1 MHDQLCILVGKRR
14 RCLLRLRAAQ
24 LLRQKMCGII
34 AAVSSEEEVAPILL
48 EGLKREEYR
57 GYDSAGVAVLNGK
70 GTITVRKD
78 VGRVRQLE
86 ERYDVARLHG
96 RVGIAHTR
104 WATHGGV
111 SQRNAHPHVSCKG
124 AVAIVHNG
132 IIENYLELRRELLAK
147 GHPFTS
153 ETDSE
158 VIAHLIEEAYE
169 KERDPVAATLSAARQ
184 MRGQYAFVALFKD
197 RPDLLIG
204 ARYDAPLVV
213 GMGERTK
220 FLSSDVLAFIAH
232 TDRAVF
238 LDNKEVVELT
248 AKGLRIFS
256 LRGKEMAARS
266 RKETQLAWELG
277 NLSKANYAHYTLK
290 EIHEQPSTVQ
300 SALSQDPAAVSAIA
314 ERLKDAKSV
323 VMTAAGSSYH
333 AALLMQ
339 IRLAVEAKMRCEV
352 ILSGEFE
359 RELPF
364 VDEETVVVA
373 LSQSGETADV
383 LEAVKMARRQKVGGV
398 VSIVNAAGSSLAR
411 QSDQVLLLNCGPEV
425 GVAATKSFTAQVMV
439 GNLIIDEMTG
449 KDTVGDPR
457 KVGALV
463 EKALETEQLMK
474 RLARE
479 YRDRPD
485 FYFIARGGNY
495 PVALEG
501 ALKLKEL
508 SYIHAEGMAASELK
522 HGTLAL
528 IEKGTP
534 VVVISPNGSGYDGT
548 ISNAQE
554 LAARGAEIIG
564 VAQKPH
570 PVFKHLVKIPASNAS
585 VEPVLEVVPLQLL
598 AYSMATER
606 KNDPDYPRNLAKS
619 VTVK

>member
-1 MHDQLCILVGKRR
+1 
-14 RCLLRLRAAQ
+14 
-24 LLRQKMCGII
+24 MCGII
-34 AAVSSEEEVAPILL
+34 AAVSSEREVAPLLL
-48 EGLKREEYR
+48 EGLKREEYM

-70 GTITVRKD
+70 GIITVRKD
-78 VGRVRQLE
+78 AGRVSQLE
-86 ERYDVARLHG
+86 KTYDVARLGG

-111 SQRNAHPHVSCKG
+111 SQRNAHPQLSCG
-124 AVAIVHNG
+124 GEVAIVHNG
-132 IIENYLELRRELLAK
+132 IIENYIELKKELESR
-147 GHPFTS
+147 GHSFTS

-158 VIAHLIEEAYE
+158 VIAHLIEEEYGRG
-169 KERDPVAATLSAARQ
+169 KDPVGAALAAAKH

-197 RPDLLIG
+197 RPDLLVG
-204 ARYDAPLVV
+204 ARFDAPLVV

-220 FLSSDVLAFIAH
+220 FLASDVLAFLAH

-248 AKGLRIFS
+248 PTSLRVFNM
-256 LRGKEMAARS
+256 RGKEVAAE
-266 RKETQLAWELG
+266 ETHVAWELG
-277 NLSKANYAHYTLK
+277 SLSKENYAHYTLK

-300 SALSQDPAAVSAIA
+300 SALSQDAAKVA
-314 ERLKDAKSV
+314 EVVRMLKGARSIV
-323 VMTAAGSSYH
+323 LTAAGSSYH
-333 AALLMQ
+333 AALLMR

-352 ILSGEFE
+352 ILSGDFE

-364 VDEETVVVA
+364 IDEGTVVVA

-383 LEAVKMARRQKVGGV
+383 LEAVKMARRKKVGRV

-411 QSDQVLLLNCGPEV
+411 QSDQTLLLNCGPEV
-425 GVAATKSFTAQVMV
+425 GVAATKSFTAQVML
-439 GNLIIDEMTG
+439 GNLIIDKIIG
-449 KDTVGDPR
+449 KDTIGDPER
-457 KVGALV
+457 LGTLVG
-463 EKALETEQLMK
+463 KALETEALMK
-474 RLARE
+474 RLAHE
-479 YRDRPD
+479 YSDRAD
-485 FYFIARGGNY
+485 FYFIARGGHY
-495 PVALEG
+495 PIAQEG

-508 SYIHAEGMAASELK
+508 SYIHAEGMPASELK

-534 VVVISPNGSGYDGT
+534 VVVIAPNGQGYDDT

-570 PVFKHLVKIPASNAS
+570 PVFKHTVKIPASNGTIA
-585 VEPVLEVVPLQLL
+585 PVLEVVPLQLL
-598 AYSMATER
+598 AYFMATEK
-606 KNDPDYPRNLAKS
+606 KNDPDHPRNLAKS

>member
-1 MHDQLCILVGKRR
+1 
-14 RCLLRLRAAQ
+14 
-24 LLRQKMCGII
+24 MCGII

-78 VGRVRQLE
+78 VGRVKHLE
-86 ERYDVARLHG
+86 ERYDIARLG
-96 RVGIAHTR
+96 GKVGIAHTR

-111 SQRNAHPHVSCKG
+111 SQKNAHPQLSCKG
-124 AVAIVHNG
+124 EVAIVHNG
-132 IIENYLELRRELLAK
+132 IIENYLELKKELQSR
-147 GHPFTS
+147 GHTFAS

-158 VIAHLIEEAYE
+158 VIAHLIEEEYTKE
-169 KERDPVAATLSAARQ
+169 KNPVGAALAAAKR
-184 MRGQYAFVALFKD
+184 MRGQYAFVALFRD
-197 RPDLLIG
+197 RPDLLVG
-204 ARYDAPLVV
+204 ARCDAPLVV

-220 FLSSDVLAFIAH
+220 FLASDVLAFLAH

-248 AKGLRIFS
+248 AKGLRVFS
-256 LRGKEMAARS
+256 LKGKEVAAKN

-277 NLSKANYAHYTLK
+277 SLSKANYAHYTLK

-300 SALSQDPAAVSAIA
+300 SALSQDLDKVRAIA
-314 ERLKDAKSV
+314 ERLKGARSV
-323 VMTAAGSSYH
+323 VLTAAGSSYH
-333 AALLMQ
+333 AALLMR

-352 ILSGEFE
+352 ILSGDFE

-364 VDEETVVVA
+364 IDSDTLVVA

-383 LEAVKMARRQKVGGV
+383 LEAVKMARKKKVGGV
-398 VSIVNAAGSSLAR
+398 VSLVNAAGSSLAR
-411 QSDQVLLLNCGPEV
+411 QSDQTLLLNCGPEV
-425 GVAATKSFTAQVMV
+425 GVAATKSFTAQVML
-439 GNLIIDEMTG
+439 GNLIIDHVTG
-449 KDTVGDPR
+449 RDTIGDHHR
-457 KVGALV
+457 LGALV
-463 EKALETEQLMK
+463 ERALETEPLMK

-485 FYFIARGGNY
+485 FYFIARGGHY

-508 SYIHAEGMAASELK
+508 SYIHAEGMPASELK

-528 IEKGTP
+528 IERGTP
-534 VVVISPNGSGYDGT
+534 VVVIAPNGPGYEDT

-564 VAQKPH
+564 IAQEPH
-570 PVFKHLVKIPASNAS
+570 PVFRHTVRIPASKGSIA
-585 VEPVLEVVPLQLL
+585 PVLEVVPLQLL
-598 AYSMATER
+598 AYFMATEK
-606 KNDPDYPRNLAKS
+606 KNDPDHPRNLAKS

>member
-1 MHDQLCILVGKRR
+1 
-14 RCLLRLRAAQ
+14 
-24 LLRQKMCGII
+24 MCGII

-78 VGRVRQLE
+78 VGRVKQLE
-86 ERYDVARLHG
+86 ERYNVARLGG

-111 SQRNAHPHVSCKG
+111 SQRNAHPQVSCRG
-124 AVAIVHNG
+124 EVAIVHNG
-132 IIENYLELRRELLAK
+132 IIENYLELKK
-147 GHPFTS
+147 GLQSRGHAFTS

-158 VIAHLIEEAYE
+158 VIAHLIEEEYAKE
-169 KERDPVAATLSAARQ
+169 KDPVRATLAAARL
-184 MRGQYAFVALFKD
+184 MRGQYAFVALFRD
-197 RPDLLIG
+197 RSDLLVG

-220 FLSSDVLAFIAH
+220 FLASDVLAFLAH

-248 AKGLRIFS
+248 AKGLRVFS
-256 LRGKEMAARS
+256 LKGKEVPAKKT
-266 RKETQLAWELG
+266 KETKVAWELG
-277 NLSKANYAHYTLK
+277 SLSKANYAHYTLK

-300 SALSQDPAAVSAIA
+300 SALAQDPDKVRAIA
-314 ERLKDAKSV
+314 ERLKGARSV
-323 VMTAAGSSYH
+323 VLTAAGSSYH
-333 AALLMQ
+333 AALLMR

-352 ILSGEFE
+352 ILSGDFE
-359 RELPF
+359 REMPF
-364 VDEETVVVA
+364 VNDETLVVA
-373 LSQSGETADV
+373 ISQSGETADV
-383 LEAVKMARRQKVGGV
+383 LEAVKMARKKRVGGV
-398 VSIVNAAGSSLAR
+398 ISLVNAAGSSLAR
-411 QSDQVLLLNCGPEV
+411 QSDQTLLLNCGPEV
-425 GVAATKSFTAQVMV
+425 GVAATKSFTAEVMV

-449 KDTVGDPR
+449 KDTIGDR
-457 KVGALV
+457 HRLGTLV
-463 EKALETEQLMK
+463 EKALATEPMMK

-485 FYFIARGGNY
+485 FYFIARGGHY
-495 PVALEG
+495 PVAQEG

-508 SYIHAEGMAASELK
+508 SYIHAEGMLASELK

-534 VVVISPNGSGYDGT
+534 VVVVAPNGPEYDDT

-564 VAQKPH
+564 VAQKAPSCLQAH
-570 PVFKHLVKIPASNAS
+570 GHDSCLEREHSAGPRGRPAPAPRVLHGDREEVRPRPPEEPCKVRHGQIVLVLTTRGMLI
-585 VEPVLEVVPLQLL
+585 VGLL
-598 AYSMATER
+598 
-606 KNDPDYPRNLAKS
+606 
-619 VTVK
+619 

>member
-1 MHDQLCILVGKRR
+1 
-14 RCLLRLRAAQ
+14 
-24 LLRQKMCGII
+24 MCGII
-34 AAVSSEEEVAPILL
+34 AAVSSDQEVAPILL

-70 GTITVRKD
+70 GNITVRKD
-78 VGRVRQLE
+78 EGRVGELE
-86 ERYDVARLHG
+86 QRYNVARLG
-96 RVGIAHTR
+96 GKVGVAHTR

-111 SQRNAHPHVSCKG
+111 SQKNAHPHLSCKG
-124 AVAIVHNG
+124 EVAIVHNG
-132 IIENYLELRRELLAK
+132 IIENYLELKK
-147 GHPFTS
+147 GLESTGHEFTS

-158 VIAHLIEEAYE
+158 VIAHLIEVEYE
-169 KERDPVAATLSAARQ
+169 KERDPVKATIAAAKS

-197 RPDLLIG
+197 RPDLLVG

-213 GMGERTK
+213 GIGEKTK
-220 FLSSDVLAFIAH
+220 FLASDVLAFLAQ
-232 TDRAVF
+232 TDRAIF

-248 AKGLRIFS
+248 PTGVRIFS
-256 LRGKEMAARS
+256 IKGKEVVAKRN
-266 RKETQLAWELG
+266 ETQLAWELG
-277 NLSKANYAHYTLK
+277 SLSKANYAHYTLK
-290 EIHEQPSTVQ
+290 EIHEQPTTVQ
-300 SALSQDPAAVSAIA
+300 SALAQDPAKIRAIA
-314 ERLKDAKSV
+314 ERLKGAKSV
-323 VMTAAGSSYH
+323 VLTAAGSSYH
-333 AALLMQ
+333 AALVMRS
-339 IRLAVEAKMRCEV
+339 RLALEAKMKCET
-352 ILSGEFE
+352 IISGEFD

-364 VDEETVVVA
+364 IDEDTALVA

-383 LEAVKMARRQKVGGV
+383 LEAVKKARRNNVGSV

-439 GNLIIDEMTG
+439 GNLIIDEIIG
-449 KDTVGDPR
+449 KDTMGDHKR
-457 KVGALV
+457 LGALV
-463 EKALETEQLMK
+463 EKALETEPLMK
-474 RLARE
+474 RLAVE

-495 PVALEG
+495 PIAQEG

-508 SYIHAEGMAASELK
+508 SYIHAEGMPASELK

-534 VVVISPNGSGYDGT
+534 VVVISPDGQGYDDI

-564 VAQKPH
+564 VAQRPH
-570 PVFKHLVKIPASNAS
+570 PVFRHTVKIPPSNSTIA
-585 VEPVLEVVPLQLL
+585 PVLEVVPLQLL

>member
-1 MHDQLCILVGKRR
+1 
-14 RCLLRLRAAQ
+14 
-24 LLRQKMCGII
+24 MCGII
-34 AAVSSEEEVAPILL
+34 AAVSADQEVASILL

-78 VGRVRQLE
+78 EGRVKELE
-86 ERYDVARLHG
+86 QRYNVARLG
-96 RVGIAHTR
+96 GKVGVAHTR

-111 SQRNAHPHVSCKG
+111 SQKNAHPHLSCKG
-124 AVAIVHNG
+124 EVAIVHNG
-132 IIENYLELRRELLAK
+132 IIENYLELKKELEST
-147 GHPFTS
+147 GHSFAS

-158 VIAHLIEEAYE
+158 VIAHLIEVEYE
-169 KERDPVAATLSAARQ
+169 NEKDPVKATIAAAKS
-184 MRGQYAFVALFKD
+184 MRGQYAFVVLFKD
-197 RPDLLIG
+197 RPDLLVG

-213 GMGERTK
+213 GIGEKTK
-220 FLSSDVLAFIAH
+220 FLASDVLAFLAQ
-232 TDRAVF
+232 TDRAIF

-248 AKGLRIFS
+248 PTSVRIFS
-256 LRGKEMAARS
+256 IKGKEMVAKRN
-266 RKETQLAWELG
+266 ETQLAWELG
-277 NLSKANYAHYTLK
+277 SLSKANYAHYTLK

-300 SALSQDPAAVSAIA
+300 SALSQDPAKIRAIA
-314 ERLKDAKSV
+314 ERLKGARSV
-323 VMTAAGSSYH
+323 VLTAAGSSYH
-333 AALLMQ
+333 AALVMRS
-339 IRLAVEAKMRCEV
+339 RLALEAKMKCET
-352 ILSGEFE
+352 ILSGEFD

-364 VDEETVVVA
+364 IDEDTALVA

-383 LEAVKMARRQKVGGV
+383 LEAVKKARRNKVGTV

-411 QSDQVLLLNCGPEV
+411 QSDHVLLLNCGPEV

-439 GNLIIDEMTG
+439 GNLVIDEITG
-449 KDTVGDPR
+449 KDTMGDHKR
-457 KVGALV
+457 LGALV
-463 EKALETEQLMK
+463 EKALETEPLMR

-495 PVALEG
+495 PVAQEG

-508 SYIHAEGMAASELK
+508 SYIHAEGMPASELK

-534 VVVISPNGSGYDGT
+534 VVVISPDGQGYDDI

-570 PVFKHLVKIPASNAS
+570 PVFKHTVRIPASNTS
-585 VEPVLEVVPLQLL
+585 IGPVLEVIPLQLL

>member
-1 MHDQLCILVGKRR
+1 M
-14 RCLLRLRAAQ
+14 
-24 LLRQKMCGII
+24 
-34 AAVSSEEEVAPILL
+34 L

-57 GYDSAGVAVLNGK
+57 GYDSAGGAVLNGK
-70 GTITVRKD
+70 GTIVVRKD
-78 VGRVRQLE
+78 AGRVKHLE
-86 ERYDVARLHG
+86 ERYDVASLGG
-96 RVGIAHTR
+96 RVGMAHTR

-111 SQRNAHPHVSCKG
+111 SQRNAHPQVSCEG
-124 AVAIVHNG
+124 EVAIVHNG
-132 IIENYLELRRELLAK
+132 IIENYLELRKELK
-147 GHPFTS
+147 SRGHSFTS

-158 VIAHLIEEAYE
+158 VIAHLLEEQYGKA
-169 KERDPVAATLSAARQ
+169 KDPVKATVGAAKL

-204 ARYDAPLVV
+204 ARNDAPLVV

-220 FLSSDVLAFIAH
+220 FLASDVLAFLAH

-248 AKGLRIFS
+248 AKGLRVFS
-256 LRGKEMAARS
+256 LRGKEMAAKS

-277 NLSKANYAHYTLK
+277 SLSKANYAHYTLK
-290 EIHEQPSTVQ
+290 EIHEQPTTVQ
-300 SALSQDPAAVSAIA
+300 SALLQDPVKVGAIA
-314 ERLKDAKSV
+314 ERLKRAKSV
-323 VMTAAGSSYH
+323 VLTAAGSSYH
-333 AALLMQ
+333 AALLMR

-352 ILSGEFE
+352 IVAGDFE

-364 VDEETVVVA
+364 LDEGTVVVA

-383 LEAVKMARRQKVGGV
+383 LEAVKMARRKKVGGI
-398 VSIVNAAGSSLAR
+398 VSMVNAAGSSLAR
-411 QSDQVLLLNCGPEV
+411 QSDQVLLLNSGPEV

-439 GNLIIDEMTG
+439 GNLIIDKVTG
-449 KDTVGDPR
+449 RDTLGDPHR
-457 KVGALV
+457 LGALV
-463 EKALETEQLMK
+463 ERALGTETQMK
-474 RLARE
+474 RLAKL

-495 PVALEG
+495 PVAQEG

-508 SYIHAEGMAASELK
+508 SYIHAEGMPASELK

-534 VVVISPNGSGYDGT
+534 VVVISSMPSGYDDT

-564 VAQKPH
+564 VAQRPH
-570 PVFKHLVKIPASNAS
+570 PVFKHTVKIPASNGSIA
-585 VEPVLEVVPLQLL
+585 PVLEVVPLQLL
-598 AYSMATER
+598 AYFMATER